1 MIGQTISHYKIL
13 EKLGEG
19 GMGVAYKAEDTKLK
33 RVVALKFLSS
43 QSLGTPDEK
52 TRFVHEAQAAAALD
66 HPNICTVH
74 EIDEADGH
82 TFIAMAYVEGQSL
95 REKTESGPLKLE
107 EALSV
112 AIDVAHGLQ
121 EAHEKDIVHRDIKS
135 ANIMVTKKGQ
145 AKITDFGLAKLA
157 DSTRVTK
164 TGTSVG
170 TVAYMSPEQARGEDV
185 DQRSDI
191 WSLGV
196 VLYEMLAGRL
206 PFVGDRP
213 EALTYQIVHEDP
225 EPITALRSGIPLE
238 LERIAIKC
246 LDKEASSRYQHVEE
260 VLVDLGRVERAP
272 VARPKKNL
280 FRYLLPSSVVLLAAA
295 LLVIFNPFQWG
306 ITADENT
313 GPVKL
318 VVLPFENLGAPEDE
332 YFADGITDEITSKL
346 AVIPGLAVISRT
358 SAKKYKNTHK
368 GLREIGQ
375 ELGVDYVLEGT
386 IRWDKR
392 GEREK
397 VRITPQLINV
407 SDDFHLWAENYE
419 REIEEIFAVQAEIAS
434 QIADALDITLL
445 ASERRT
451 LEARPT
457 ENLDAYRAYL
467 RGVDYTWHSDELE
480 DNVRLGIQLL
490 ERAVN
495 LDPEFALS
503 YAVLSEA
510 HALMYH
516 YGYDRSEE
524 RLSQARAA
532 VDKAFELQPELS
544 EAHLAFARYYYNG
557 YRNYERALEELA
569 IAERGL
575 PNDEQILRLTGY
587 ILRRQGKFEAAVDRF
602 KKAFELSPQGNKIAN
617 NIGETYAYLREYAE
631 AVRYLDLSISLAPDQ
646 TDAYEGKAYSY
657 ISWLGDTKRA
667 RDVFERIPGESRYV
681 QRLSL
686 TLWRLERDYQAVL
699 DFASSAS
706 EPIVFWYG
714 YASPPALLAARAHRL
729 MGEPELAHASFD
741 LARATLEEEL
751 DAHPDDHR
759 FHSALGYA
767 YAGLGRKDDAIREGR
782 RGVDLFPVSK
792 DALVGARRVQ
802 DLAVI
807 YTWVGEYDAALDE
820 IEYLLSIP
828 AWFSVH
834 DLRLDPEFDPL
845 RDHPRYQPLLEKY
858 AID

>member
-1 MIGQTISHYKIL
+1 ML
-13 EKLGEG
+13 P
-19 GMGVAYKAEDTKLK
+19 
-33 RVVALKFLSS
+33 VVVVVVVLATLAVWKFLPGGANDGS
-43 QSLGTPDEK
+43 DE
-52 TRFVHEAQAAAALD
+52 R
-66 HPNICTVH
+66 
-74 EIDEADGH
+74 
-82 TFIAMAYVEGQSL
+82 
-95 REKTESGPLKLE
+95 
-107 EALSV
+107 
-112 AIDVAHGLQ
+112 
-121 EAHEKDIVHRDIKS
+121 
-135 ANIMVTKKGQ
+135 
-145 AKITDFGLAKLA
+145 
-157 DSTRVTK
+157 
-164 TGTSVG
+164 
-170 TVAYMSPEQARGEDV
+170 
-185 DQRSDI
+185 
-191 WSLGV
+191 
-196 VLYEMLAGRL
+196 
-206 PFVGDRP
+206 
-213 EALTYQIVHEDP
+213 
-225 EPITALRSGIPLE
+225 
-238 LERIAIKC
+238 
-246 LDKEASSRYQHVEE
+246 
-260 VLVDLGRVERAP
+260 
-272 VARPKKNL
+272 
-280 FRYLLPSSVVLLAAA
+280 
-295 LLVIFNPFQWG
+295 
-306 ITADENT
+306 T

-346 AVIPGLAVISRT
+346 AVVRGLRVISRT
-358 SAKKYKNTHK
+358 SATKYKNTDK
-368 GLREIGQ
+368 GLPEIGE
-375 ELGVDYVLEGT
+375 ELGVQYVLEGT

-392 GEREK
+392 GESEK
-397 VRITPQLINV
+397 VRITPQLIDV

-419 REIEEIFAVQAEIAS
+419 REIEEIFAVQADIAS
-434 QIADALDITLL
+434 QIANALDITLL

-451 LEARPT
+451 VEARPT

-467 RGVDYTWHSDELE
+467 RGVEYTWHSDELQ
-480 DNVRLGIQLL
+480 DNVRLAIQLF

-532 VDKAFELQPELS
+532 VDKAFELQPELP

-575 PNDEQILRLTGY
+575 PNDERILRLTGY
-587 ILRRQGKFEAAVDRF
+587 ILRRQGKLEAAVDRF
-602 KKAFELSPQGNKIAN
+602 KKAFELSPQDNKIAN
-617 NIGETYAYLREYAE
+617 NIGVTYAYLRKYAE

-646 TDAYEGKAYSY
+646 ADAYENKAYSY
-657 ISWLGDTKRA
+657 IFWLGDTKRA
-667 RDVFERIPGESRYV
+667 RDVFEEIPGESRYV
-681 QRLSL
+681 QQLSL
-686 TLWRLERDYQAVL
+686 TLWRLERDYRAVL
-699 DFASSAS
+699 DFASSVS

-714 YASPPALLAARAHRL
+714 YASPTALLAARAHRL

-751 DAHPDDHR
+751 EAHPDDHR

-834 DLRLDPEFDPL
+834 ALRLDPDFDPL
-845 RDHPRYQPLLEKY
+845 RDHPRYQELLEKY